1 MENSFLT
8 EFKKRDY
15 FNQCTNSDELEKVM
29 SENKIRGYIGFDCT
43 APSLHVGSLL
53 QIMCLRLLQKYGHQ
67 PIVLLGGGTTRIGD
81 PSGKEETR
89 RILSENQIEKNIKN
103 IEKVFKIFLKT
114 KNTKTKPIFIN
125 NYKWLGKLNYIKFL
139 REIGKHFTINKML
152 SFDSV
157 KLRLDRE
164 QSLSYMEFN
173 YMILQAYDFLEL
185 NKTKKCLL
193 QIGGSDQWG
202 NIVNGVDLIKRHSS
216 KQAFG
221 LTTPLITLAS
231 GTKMGKTEKGAVWLE
246 KNLLSPYDYWQ
257 FWRNTDDR
265 DVLKFLKMFTDLK
278 IEKIE
283 GIKNNNINDL
293 KILLAN
299 EATAMLH
306 GKSAAKKAEKTAKK
320 TFDKR
325 SVGDDLPLI
334 NINKREIEKGVNIV
348 DLVVSSNLIKS
359 KSEVRRTIKNKGIKI
374 NNETIED
381 DKKIISIH
389 NFNNENFLKLSH
401 GKKNHVI
408 VKIS

>member
-1 MENSFLT
+1 MESSFLS
-8 EFKKRDY
+8 EFRKRDY
-15 FNQCTNSDELEKVM
+15 FNQCTNSDELEQLMNK
-29 SENKIRGYIGFDCT
+29 NKIRAYIGFDCT

-53 QIMCLRLLQKYGHQ
+53 QIMCLRLLQRYGHQ

-89 RILSENQIEKNIKN
+89 KILSEKEIEKNIKN
-103 IEKVFKIFLKT
+103 IEKVFKIYLKT
-114 KNTKTKPIFIN
+114 NDPKTKPIFVN

-185 NKTKKCLL
+185 NKNKNCLM

-202 NIVNGVDLIKRHSS
+202 NIVNGVELIKRHSS
-216 KQAFG
+216 KQVFG

-231 GTKMGKTEKGAVWLE
+231 GSKMGKTEKGAIWLD
-246 KNLLSPYDYWQ
+246 KKLLSSYDYWQ

-265 DVLKFLKMFTDLK
+265 DVLKFIKMFTDINLDK
-278 IEKIE
+278 IEE
-283 GIKNNNINDL
+283 IKNKNINDL

-299 EATAMLH
+299 EATAILH
-306 GKSAAKKAEKTAKK
+306 GKKAAHKAEETAKK
-320 TFDKR
+320 TFGKG
-325 SVGDDLPLI
+325 SVGDDLPFDRFMI
-334 NINKREIEKGVNIV
+334 NPHAFTPNTEPRWREDVSNPTTDKVVISDSGGFQMGHGSVNFIHPGELAEFYNRNADEGMV
-348 DLVVSSNLIKS
+348 LDILY
-359 KSEVRRTIKNKGIKI
+359 
-374 NNETIED
+374 NEF
-381 DKKIISIH
+381 S
-389 NFNNENFLKLSH
+389 
-401 GKKNHVI
+401 
-408 VKIS
+408 